1 MLHLWNHLFPHLYTF
16 KHRTPVLSRGLWESL
31 QTINNAQ
38 NVTKINIEYDRWNH
52 EDLELRPILNTTVR
66 IYSSI
71 WLLGNQAHVYQWWIC
86 FLDFGITKMGNCF
99 PQLQACVTAWYGQ
112 VVMTE
117 DNKQASIKCIIYIES
132 NFFLLEDVD
141 TILELEQRD

>member
-1 MLHLWNHLFPHLYTF
+1 
-16 KHRTPVLSRGLWESL
+16 
-31 QTINNAQ
+31 
-38 NVTKINIEYDRWNH
+38 
-52 EDLELRPILNTTVR
+52 
-66 IYSSI
+66 
-71 WLLGNQAHVYQWWIC
+71 
-86 FLDFGITKMGNCF
+86 MGNCCLW
-99 PQLQACVTAWYGQ
+99 LQACVTAWYGQ